1 MIWILKNRS
10 CVLSV
15 DQGQPICVWLG
26 YIGISVDNIK
36 DQKDSDLFLEYSDK
50 PILDAPEYKE
60 RMFLKVKKN
69 RDSLKLSSQKKH
81 FQIFVLLNLT
91 KTQEC

>member
-1 MIWILKNRS
+1 MCPECEPWPAYL
-10 CVLSV
+10 CMDGV
-15 DQGQPICVWLG
+15 C
-26 YIGISVDNIK
+26 IGISVDNIK
-36 DQKDSDLFLEYSDK
+36 DSDSFLECSDK

-69 RDSLKLSSQKKH
+69 RDSLKISSQKKH

-91 KTQEC
+91 KTQECWLLKS

>member
-1 MIWILKNRS
+1 MMMMM
-10 CVLSV
+10 
-15 DQGQPICVWLG
+15 
-26 YIGISVDNIK
+26 ISVDNIE

-69 RDSLKLSSQKKH
+69 RDSLKISSKKKH

-91 KTQEC
+91 KTQECWLLKS